1 MSKAALSLAEK
12 LAQLR
17 QIPANLLPN
26 TLKHKILLP
35 KFTEFKLEANKSS
48 K

>member
-1 MSKAALSLAEK
+1 MSKAALSFVDK

-17 QIPANLLPN
+17 QIPQHMLPG

-35 KFTEFKLEANKSS
+35 KLTELKL
-48 K
+48 